1 MRVTNSTDMIEHLV
15 APYICIIKNGDFKMK
30 IEKMV
35 IDNICGIRH
44 LELKFNKGLNLI
56 CGENGV

>member
-44 LELKFNKGLNLI
+44 LELKLSRKNNNIKSH
-56 CGENGV
+56 CT